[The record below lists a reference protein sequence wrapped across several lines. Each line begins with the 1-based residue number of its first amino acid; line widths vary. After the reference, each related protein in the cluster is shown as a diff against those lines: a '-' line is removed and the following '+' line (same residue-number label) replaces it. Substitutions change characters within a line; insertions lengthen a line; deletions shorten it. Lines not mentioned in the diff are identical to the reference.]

1 MYGAGLASPISLGSL
16 GCMKSRRLGTSA
28 GSERD
33 GTRCGPADESRRVPQ
48 EHAILRATALGGLA
62 ARMAAR
68 MVCCRRA
75 VLASDIPVSVP
86 ASQGNP
92 NQTGPRASR
101 AARACACQPQRRGR
115 GDAAASDLHEKGEA
129 GQGCVCE
136 ACERSAVWPHRSRAT
151 RRDAGQQGGVGPEGA
166 GAGAS
171 QHRVSGD
178 EGKARPRAPA
188 PGGRQAQRSACAC
201 RGDLPRPSRRADRS
215 ARPTRPTR
223 SRGARAYPPRRV
235 HRAPRPL
242 RLPARPG
249 CTRAAA
255 GVGRRVRGARAYR
268 GARGGI

>member
-1 MYGAGLASPISLGSL
+1 MRAGKGWPAEGKGVAGCRGGVEGEPRGACL
-16 GCMKSRRLGTSA
+16 
-28 GSERD
+28 
-33 GTRCGPADESRRVPQ
+33 RVP
-48 EHAILRATALGGLA
+48 A
-62 ARMAAR
+62 AA
-68 MVCCRRA
+68 
-75 VLASDIPVSVP
+75 
-86 ASQGNP
+86 
-92 NQTGPRASR
+92 PRAGRRRSKRPARKGRSASR
-101 AARACACQPQRRGR
+101 
-115 GDAAASDLHEKGEA
+115 
-129 GQGCVCE
+129 VCE

-178 EGKARPRAPA
+178 EGMARPRAPA

-223 SRGARAYPPRRV
+223 SRGARADPPRRV

-242 RLPARPG
+242 RQPARPG

-255 GVGRRVRGARAYR
+255 GVGRRARGARAYR